1 MSKFSIFLAVMAATM
16 CMSLGCGNDHPS
28 QTLAPASG
36 ESETFGTVRL
46 NVSFA
51 PRTGTLAKTAGTEAI
66 DVVSAYVYN
75 ADGTALLTEDLTL
88 SEGRA
93 TGRLTVTALDNL
105 KVVLAYYDGPVVQ
118 YIGQDEDVDVPH
130 GGEASADIVEYY
142 LGTSVT
148 APDTAFI
155 GEKYTVSWEEKPLA
169 TGYEL
174 QESARTVY
182 QGVDTFTI
190 IEPKEAE
197 GSFLYRARVSTPY
210 GFGPWHQLGAVSTGV
225 YIKEGTLDI
234 DVPVPDE
241 DIHELMF
248 ATIPA
253 GSFEMGSVDG
263 TTDQQPAHTVAL
275 TEFEM
280 SIYEIT
286 NEQYSDYLNAALA
299 AGDITATAEKAEG
312 ASGDYSGQEY
322 IRLTGELNTLVK
334 SRISYQDG
342 SFSVES
348 GTEYLPAIYVSW
360 YGAKAFAEYY
370 DLDLPT
376 EAEWE
381 CAARGG
387 KQYDYGTNDGTISR
401 NNANYYRY
409 FTLLTDVGSFP
420 ENPYGLYDM
429 SGNVREWC
437 SDWYGDDYYSSS
449 PENNPTGPAEG
460 VYRLNRGCDWNTR
473 EAAEILV
480 PYRKTDLPVTVSPYI
495 GFRVVRR

>member
-1 MSKFSIFLAVMAATM
+1 MSKYAISCAVMAAAV
-16 CMSLGCGNDHPS
+16 CMSLSCGNDHPS

-36 ESETFGTVRL
+36 ESEAFGTVRL

-66 DVVSAYVYN
+66 DVVSAYVYDPKG
-75 ADGTALLTEDLTL
+75 AALLSEDLTL

-130 GGEASADIVEYY
+130 GGEATADIVEYY
-142 LGTSVT
+142 LGISVT

-174 QESARTVY
+174 QESARTIY

-190 IEPKEAE
+190 IEPKDVE
-197 GSFLYRARVSTPY
+197 GSYLYRARVNTPY
-210 GFGPWHQLGAVSTGV
+210 GFGPWHRLGAVSTGV
-225 YIKEGTLDI
+225 YVKEGTLDI
-234 DVPVPDE
+234 DVPVPGD

-248 ATIPA
+248 AAIPA
-253 GSFEMGSVDG
+253 GSFEMGSDAG
-263 TTDQQPAHTVAL
+263 EADQQPAHTVTL
-275 TEFEM
+275 DEFEM

-299 AGDITATAEKAEG
+299 AGDITVTAEKATG
-312 ASGDYSGQEY
+312 AKGDYSGQEY
-322 IRLTGELNTLVK
+322 IRLTGALNTLVK
-334 SRISYQDG
+334 SRISYQNG
-342 SFSVES
+342 VFSVES
-348 GTEYLPAIYVSW
+348 GREYLPVIYVSW
-360 YGAKAFAEYY
+360 YGARAFAEYY

-381 CAARGG
+381 YAARGG
-387 KQYDYGTNDGTISR
+387 KQYDHGTNDGTINS
-401 NNANYYRY
+401 NNANYYR
-409 FTLLTDVGSFP
+409 FFSVLTDVGSFP
-420 ENPYGLYDM
+420 ENPYGLCDM
-429 SGNVREWC
+429 SGNVWEWC
-437 SDWYGDDYYSSS
+437 SDWYGDHYYSSS
-449 PENNPTGPAEG
+449 PENNPTGPSEG
-460 VYRLNRGCDWNTR
+460 VYRISRGCDWYTR
-473 EAAEILV
+473 VATELLV
-480 PYRKTDLPVTVSPYI
+480 LYRKTDLPVTVSPYI